1 MSNLPM
7 KPDSSKPTSK
17 KTTAKGS
24 SPASSVSK
32 KTSPMAKKVVKGAP
46 GAGKS
51 RFYQRFH
58 WTQRIAHAFLLS
70 SFTLLGIT
78 GLSQKYSLTSVGGF
92 LIKGFGGIESTRLI
106 HHICAAIL
114 MLLTIYHLL
123 DAGNKIFVRRVRLT
137 MLPGIKDVK
146 DAFQAFGY
154 NLGISKHRPQMG
166 RYTFE
171 EKMEYWA
178 LVWGTVIMGITGFMM
193 WNPITTTKFLP
204 GEIIPAAK
212 AAHGGEAI
220 LAVAAI
226 VIWHMYAVH
235 LKRFNKSMFTGKL
248 SENEMLHEHPIE
260 LADIKAGIAER
271 PVDPKVLRKRQVI
284 YWPIAGVLSILML
297 VATYLFVFG
306 ERTAVASLP
315 VKANQSP
322 VALISNNPDIRVGIF
337 KLDRALQKL
346 SVDSWVDQI
355 QDTFNR

>member
-1 MSNLPM
+1 MSNLPV
-7 KPDSSKPTSK
+7 KSDTPKATRKIAP
-17 KTTAKGS
+17 AKGNV
-24 SPASSVSK
+24 PASSKNK
-32 KTSPMAKKVVKGAP
+32 KTALVTKNQAKSSPSPRGN
-46 GAGKS
+46 

-78 GLSQKYSLTSVGGF
+78 GLSQKYSLSLVGGF
-92 LIKGFGGIESTRLI
+92 LIKGFGGIETTRLI

-146 DAFQAFGY
+146 DALQAFGY
-154 NLGISKHRPQMG
+154 NLGIVKHRPQMG

-178 LVWGTVIMGITGFMM
+178 LIWGTVIMGITGFMM

-226 VIWHMYAVH
+226 FIWHMYAVH
-235 LKRFNKSMFTGKL
+235 LKGFNKSMFTGKL
-248 SENEMLHEHPIE
+248 SEKEMLHEHPIE

-284 YWPIAGVLSILML
+284 YWPIAGVLSLLML

-315 VKANQSP
+315 AKANQAP
-322 VALISNNPDIRVGIF
+322 VALISNNPEFRVGVF
-337 KLDRALQKL
+337 KLDRALRKF
-346 SVDSWVDQI
+346 SMDSWVDQF
-355 QDTFNR
+355 QDTFKP